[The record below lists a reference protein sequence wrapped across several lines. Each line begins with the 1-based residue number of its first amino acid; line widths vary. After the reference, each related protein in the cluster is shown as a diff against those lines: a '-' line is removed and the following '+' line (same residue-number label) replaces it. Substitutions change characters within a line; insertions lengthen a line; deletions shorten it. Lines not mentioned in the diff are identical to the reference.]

1 MTDRIRKNTLLS
13 ILISLFRYAYP
24 AVSFVYV
31 ARILHPSGLG
41 RVNYAS
47 ALTSCFAMITG
58 LGMSLYGLR
67 AVAAR
72 RQSGLASLASEL
84 FLLRGL
90 FGMFAWALFLVF
102 LVIGRETDRALLFIY
117 GFSIPGAIP
126 ECEWLYKGNEDYV
139 TLSLISVG
147 SRVLG
152 LAALLLFVR
161 SASDVYA
168 YAWIAVAMG
177 LGAHT
182 AEMIVAQRRWGLNVF
197 RNSAAVLAAGRLG
210 AVLREHLPSL
220 LLFFMMSCAVT
231 VYSQTDTIML
241 KLFKGDEAVG
251 LYACAAKVKHMMPVI
266 TGALFAAAMPSSVE
280 LWRHNRKEVFLD
292 LSHRSFHVVLTILTP
307 LALYFFVFAE
317 PCVRLL
323 GGAEYRSAAL
333 PMRVLMLAV
342 VSIGLSN
349 IAGGQILISMGQERR
364 LFRAEV
370 IGALC
375 NILMNI
381 LLIPAFSVT
390 GAAIATALSET
401 LVAVMTIHSAKGFV
415 RIQVADGKTLKAGGI
430 GCLVAALSALTLLTD
445 WPDLWKLLIS
455 ACAFGL
461 CFSAVMIAFG
471 DGLYMDFYRCVK
483 TVCHRVCPSPI
494 RKGIRVMRGGF
505 RSMRYRIDAVL
516 FPRQAVWFCP
526 CCGTRLRG
534 FASGLYLQHPE
545 TFNRLRYQNME
556 QRVNCPVCGALP
568 RHRILAAWC
577 DGHRDIFSGQILYF
591 ALEESMGRW
600 LKRNHVEY
608 RSADLYRPADLQMDI
623 EDTGQRDGSW
633 DWIIC
638 NHVLEHVRDYKKAL
652 GELWRILKPGGHLI
666 CSFPIDEARMTVYE
680 EECASEDERILK
692 YGQSD
697 HLRVF
702 GIGSEEILRDMG
714 FVVSR
719 IEGDEMP
726 DSILPV
732 TGPADYDVNYLFLC
746 EKPISDEQTGDAGSA
761 TVRFPCPLSP
771 SPAASAGSRPTGA
784 PPT

>member
-401 LVAVMTIHSAKGFV
+401 LVAVMTIHSAKGLEFDNV
-415 RIQVADGKTLKAGGI
+415 FLIGLDEGIFPGTQSIFGGESEIEEERRLMYVAITRAKKELTISNAVTRMVFGSTNRNMPSRFLKEIPNKYCDCAVKIGNATQISSFGFENSFYTRQMPIKNKT
-430 GCLVAALSALTLLTD
+430 
-445 WPDLWKLLIS
+445 
-455 ACAFGL
+455 
-461 CFSAVMIAFG
+461 
-471 DGLYMDFYRCVK
+471 Y
-483 TVCHRVCPSPI
+483 
-494 RKGIRVMRGGF
+494 
-505 RSMRYRIDAVL
+505 
-516 FPRQAVWFCP
+516 
-526 CCGTRLRG
+526 
-534 FASGLYLQHPE
+534 
-545 TFNRLRYQNME
+545 NRL
-556 QRVNCPVCGALP
+556 GAN
-568 RHRILAAWC
+568 IL
-577 DGHRDIFSGQILYF
+577 IPP
-591 ALEESMGRW
+591 
-600 LKRNHVEY
+600 N
-608 RSADLYRPADLQMDI
+608 
-623 EDTGQRDGSW
+623 
-633 DWIIC
+633 
-638 NHVLEHVRDYKKAL
+638 
-652 GELWRILKPGGHLI
+652 
-666 CSFPIDEARMTVYE
+666 
-680 EECASEDERILK
+680 
-692 YGQSD
+692 
-697 HLRVF
+697 
-702 GIGSEEILRDMG
+702 G
-714 FVVSR
+714 F
-719 IEGDEMP
+719 
-726 DSILPV
+726 
-732 TGPADYDVNYLFLC
+732 
-746 EKPISDEQTGDAGSA
+746 
-761 TVRFPCPLSP
+761 
-771 SPAASAGSRPTGA
+771 
-784 PPT
+784 